1 MNAVKTNCTGC
12 HIETKHSKG
21 QQVKAGS
28 AETCAKCHTPE
39 HREML
44 DDWKKTLEREVGFVK
59 EIEVEALA
67 ALAAAE
73 GKLGAETLGEAR
85 RMIATGQ
92 EFLSIVQIGNGV
104 HNKKYSIMILDEAI
118 ANFEDT
124 IDLLDSGK

>member
-1 MNAVKTNCTGC
+1 M
-12 HIETKHSKG
+12 
-21 QQVKAGS
+21 
-28 AETCAKCHTPE
+28 
-39 HREML
+39 
-44 DDWKKTLEREVGFVK
+44 
-59 EIEVEALA
+59 
-67 ALAAAE
+67 
-73 GKLGAETLGEAR
+73 